1 MFAQCVIMTTEIL
14 RNLLYKDES
23 QIEDEFKN
31 FMNDVDCVIFDE
43 VHYINDPSRG
53 RLNSWA
59 RSTG

>member
-1 MFAQCVIMTTEIL
+1 MCNNDNRDF

-43 VHYINDPSRG
+43 VHYINDPNRG
-53 RLNSWA
+53 EVGKHVLF
-59 RSTG
+59 